1 MFYGRIMRMSLI
13 IIIFVAVMSLYAKQA
28 FAQKSPYDIGAVAA
42 LKQGDK
48 VQWHGY
54 YEFEALNQDK
64 QNATFD
70 AHKITV
76 WMGVKLSK
84 IAFLSSEVEYERFP
98 RLEAGEEPKGGSGE
112 IKIDSAQLRLT
123 PLDGTTGY
131 FGIFYAPF
139 GIEYLSYPGQK
150 NKLVT
155 RPKVM
160 KSGGIIPGT
169 WSVVGMG
176 VNQVLKGVGQLDVY
190 TVNGDAKNGGI
201 SRDTKNGGN
210 NSKSIAARIM
220 FDKFI
225 EGFNVGASYISG
237 KWDAN
242 NQFDSIRYGAH
253 IRVDSDVMTGIQF
266 APVLIAEYVT
276 GIDEMNSS
284 VDGRDKNVTGY
295 YVQLSS
301 RLLSALEIVGR
312 YGEYDND
319 EKVADNGKTETS
331 LGVVWHMTD
340 GVQLKGEYQWNGEQG
355 IAKDNNNAAVELVAY
370 W

>member
-1 MFYGRIMRMSLI
+1 MSYTRIMRMSLI
-13 IIIFVAVMSLYAKQA
+13 IIIFATTIALDAKQA

-42 LKQGDK
+42 LNQGDK

-54 YEFEALNQDK
+54 YEFEYIDQENK
-64 QNATFD
+64 NTTYD

-76 WMGVKLSK
+76 WMGVKLNK
-84 IAFLSSEVEYERFP
+84 MAFLSSEVEYERFP
-98 RLEAGEEPKGGSGE
+98 RLEAGDEPTGGSGE

-150 NKLVT
+150 NKLIT

-169 WSVVGMG
+169 WSVVGLG
-176 VNQVLKGVGQLDVY
+176 LNQVLKGVGQLDVY
-190 TVNGDAKNGGI
+190 SINGDAKNGGI

-210 NSKSIAARIM
+210 DSKSIAARIM

-225 EGFNVGASYISG
+225 EGFNIGASYISG
-237 KWDAN
+237 KWDVN
-242 NQFDSIRYGAH
+242 SEYDSIRYGAH
-253 IRVDSDVMTGIQF
+253 LRVDSDIMTGVQY

-276 GIDEMNSS
+276 GTDEMNSS
-284 VDGRDKNVTGY
+284 IAGQDKNVNGY

-301 RLLSALEIVGR
+301 SVLSALELVSR
-312 YGEYDND
+312 YGQYNND
-319 EKVADNGKTETS
+319 EKINDNGKTETS
-331 LGVVWHMTD
+331 VGFVWHMTD
-340 GVQLKGEYQWNGEQG
+340 GVQFKGEYQWNGEEG
-355 IAKDNNNAAVELVAY
+355 IEKDNNIATFELVAY